1 MGDGDIISCRR
12 ERLMEEVHVTVESDT
27 VGARDDVNSR
37 WHRLFKRIALVADLV
52 MKKVLAMGN
61 SILLSWSFC
70 WVVPPSSSGQKISQ

>member
-37 WHRLFKRIALVADLV
+37 WHRLFKRIALVAVFSDEKGFGNGQFNSVILV
-52 MKKVLAMGN
+52 F
-61 SILLSWSFC
+61 LLGGSAEF
-70 WVVPPSSSGQKISQ
+70 

>member
-1 MGDGDIISCRR
+1 
-12 ERLMEEVHVTVESDT
+12 MEEVHVTVESDT